1 MGKIILIVGVFVFF
15 LFDLANA
22 QTITL
27 ASLLEEMSNR
37 ETLARFPEPAYQSLQ
52 ASSYNRESTVRDGPG
67 WFADSDG
74 IGFIREE
81 TKNGATEW
89 VVMEHEGPGAITK
102 MWAPY
107 FHWGGLDDL
116 EGPVINIYIDGEDK
130 PAISENFFKLI
141 TGRGSVPPPFAEKTA
156 RAGDCY
162 LPIPFAKSCK
172 VTFNKKSFYHIINYR
187 GYPKGTDVRSFSRQQ
202 LQDALP
208 LMDTIAGKL
217 KMVLPEIFSNKLQ
230 TSGSLLPS
238 KTFELV
244 ATGNAAINSIE
255 IRLDPEQLK
264 LHPELLRSVILG
276 ATFDNVQTIWAP
288 LGDFFGS
295 ANALNPFQT
304 ATRIV
309 RSDGRLIC
317 TWLMPFQKKAV
328 LYLKN
333 LANIPLQVT
342 QMSCTITDHEWNN
355 RSMYFHANWRSDEVL
370 PGNVFKDW
378 NFIDIKGKGAFVGD
392 TWTVLS
398 ADNGWWGEGDEKIY
412 VDDAWDK
419 KFPTHFGTGSEDYY
433 GWAGGEAPTKDD
445 RFSTPFLANI
455 EVGSA
460 ISGRAGVRGFNVLTR
475 IRFLDAIPFTQRLV
489 FDMEASPGTGA
500 RNPWDFN
507 GYSVVT
513 CWYALPGASDNR
525 PPLPEQAARPIMTLA
540 QLDSMAASAR
550 KKEAGIKGAI
560 DVQQLNH
567 SLSSKAVNVFIEN
580 INAANTT
587 EWNHGNHAVL
597 SSSRSGEWISFIL
610 TEQFKKSAI
619 EVQLTKDPSYGQ
631 VQLYVNGQPCG
642 RPVDL
647 ADTRSQQPLLLSLGA
662 YTPVSNQFVIKI
674 QFSGPGNKKKQSL
687 KAAVDYFKINPV
699 E

>member
-1 MGKIILIVGVFVFF
+1 MRRIILFVCLGVFS
-15 LFDLANA
+15 LFYQAGA

-37 ETLARFPEPAYQSLQ
+37 ETLARFPDPAYQSLQ
-52 ASSYNRESTVRDGPG
+52 ASSYNRESTVRDAPG

-81 TKNGATEW
+81 TKNGTTEW

-130 PAISENFFKLI
+130 PAISENFFRFI
-141 TGRGSVPPPFAEKTA
+141 MGRGSVPPPFAEKTA

-187 GYPKGTDVRSFSRQQ
+187 GYPKGTAVRSFSQQQ
-202 LQDALP
+202 LVEALP
-208 LMDTIAGKL
+208 LMDKIAEKL
-217 KMVLPEIFSNKLQ
+217 KMVLPGSVSNQVETAGTVL
-230 TSGSLLPS
+230 SG
-238 KTFELV
+238 KTLEL
-244 ATGNAAINSIE
+244 AAKGKAAINSIE
-255 IRLDPEQLK
+255 IQLDPEQLK
-264 LHPELLRSVILG
+264 QHPKLLRSVILV
-276 ATFDNVQTIWAP
+276 ASFDDIQTVWVP

-309 RSDGRLIC
+309 RSNGRLIC
-317 TWLMPFQKKAV
+317 TWLMPFKEKAV
-328 LYLKN
+328 LSLKN
-333 LANIPLQVT
+333 LADIPLQVA
-342 QMSCTITDHEWNN
+342 QMSCTTIDYTWDD
-355 RSMYFHANWRSDEVL
+355 RSMYFHANWRSDEIL

-378 NFIDIKGKGAFVGD
+378 NFIDIKGKGVFVGD

-412 VDDAWDK
+412 VDDAWEK

-460 ISGRAGVRGFNVLTR
+460 IRSRAGVRGFNVLTR
-475 IRFLDAIPFTQRLV
+475 IRFLDAIPFNQRLV

-513 CWYALPGASDNR
+513 CWYGIPGAKDNR
-525 PPLPEQAARPIMTLA
+525 PPLPEAAVKPIITLA

-550 KKEAGIKGAI
+550 RKESGIKGAI
-560 DVQQLNH
+560 DVQQLKY
-567 SLSSKAVNVFIEN
+567 SLSSGNMNAGIEN
-580 INAANTT
+580 ISTSNAT
-587 EWNHGNHAVL
+587 EWNHGNHMLL
-597 SSSRSGEWISFIL
+597 SSNKSGESISFTI
-610 TEQFKKSAI
+610 TEQFKSAAI
-619 EVQLTKDPSYGQ
+619 EVQLTKDPSYTM
-631 VQLYVNGQPCG
+631 VSLYVNGKPCG
-642 RPVDL
+642 KPVDL
-647 ADTRSQQPLLLSLGA
+647 GDTKSQQPLILPLGMH
-662 YTPVSNQFVIKI
+662 TPINNQFVIKV
-674 QFSGPGNKKKQSL
+674 QVVGAAKKRNQPAR
-687 KAAVDYFKINPV
+687 AALDYIKLNPV